1 MDCTLIQGDEEE
13 RKVTLCVTFSCAS
26 LETVKAL
33 QERFLQI
40 IFTPD
45 HSKIDSD
52 CNEKEEEVFFPQIFQ
67 KKLIFQQEE
76 RKGAGSSSLRPP
88 APSNPPHRLPY
99 AASISMRV
107 DISHI
112 LPHTVF
118 IHLLLP
124 FEPPSSSSSSLIS
137 SEIESA
143 LLLKKQLLGLNL
155 PLAQRV
161 ISLADIIT
169 ATRRCSSL
177 PSLASSS
184 SCHTPVDV
192 PVMDE
197 LRFIMPTL
205 SFSYDTDSNSIND
218 GGKVSTHSSIK
229 RLSESLQEA
238 NQSCQHPSSIPSSS
252 LFHTSS
258 QLNSTFPDE
267 NISFSDGF
275 TIKQREVKLEAVSY
289 NRVECYPPITAL
301 QINVRSAE
309 LAILPTIHAEYV
321 NTLLEDISY
330 IEEDEEEDERNEAIE
345 FKSSYMLSIP
355 RDLKELMM
363 QTSLLIQNLEADTGL
378 VESELDDRETF
389 ELMEERTRECFRLYK
404 LLREKA
410 A

>member
-1 MDCTLIQGDEEE
+1 MIQGEEEE

-40 IFTPD
+40 VFTPT

-76 RKGAGSSSLRPP
+76 RKGAGSS
-88 APSNPPHRLPY
+88 HRLPY
-99 AASISMRV
+99 AANVSMRV

-112 LPHTVF
+112 LPHTVSV
-118 IHLLLP
+118 HLLLP
-124 FEPPSSSSSSLIS
+124 FEPLSSSSSS

-143 LLLKKQLLGLNL
+143 SLLKKQLLGLDL

-161 ISLADIIT
+161 ISLSDIIT

-330 IEEDEEEDERNEAIE
+330 IEEDEEEDERNEAME

-363 QTSLLIQNLEADTGL
+363 QTSLLIQDLEADARL
-378 VESELDDRETF
+378 VENELDDKETF
-389 ELMEERTRECFRLYK
+389 EFVEERSRECFRLYK

-410 A
+410 V